1 MNISAFLIGFCTSF
15 FLIFAV
21 LFLSRKNRTRFQTV
35 MGCIMSVWA
44 LWFVKDLIIT
54 FPGMYVPEVLNWIT
68 IIDGW
73 SALTY
78 MVFLFEVVMPGWMT
92 GRRILLQL
100 TPFALFTLI
109 YFLWPRQEVIYAYW
123 VFLWFYAWFIVFF
136 GFFKGKKYL
145 NFMRKN
151 YSNIDKID
159 ISWLKTAFFFTI
171 ASQLSWLFTSFYGS
185 TLVDIVYYLSTI
197 LMWVVVLYY
206 CWDFQP
212 IVVEKESANELT
224 TQTASTPP
232 LPIGKLE
239 KLMEDRQLYLNPNL
253 TVNDLAHELNTNR
266 TYVSNYLSQ
275 HIGRTFYDYINTLR
289 IIKVSIPMIE
299 EHPEYTFE
307 FVAFKSGFASISTFR
322 RAFIKETGMTP
333 SQYASKVKQQ

>member
-1 MNISAFLIGFCTSF
+1 MNISAFLIGFCTAF
-15 FLIFAV
+15 FLVFAV
-21 LFLSRKNRTRFQTV
+21 LFLLRSNRTRFQTV
-35 MGCIMSVWA
+35 LGSIMGVWA
-44 LWFVKDLIIT
+44 LWCGKDLIIT

-73 SALTY
+73 SALTF

-92 GRRILLQL
+92 SRRILFQL
-100 TPFALFTLI
+100 SPFFLFTVV
-109 YFLWPRQEVIYAYW
+109 YFFWPRQEVIYAYW

-136 GFFKGKKYL
+136 GYSRGHKYL
-145 NFMRKN
+145 NFVFKN

-159 ISWLKTAFFFTI
+159 ISWLKTAFIFTI
-171 ASQLSWLFTSFYGS
+171 VSQLSWLFTSIYAS
-185 TLVDIVYYLSTI
+185 TIVDIVYYLSSI
-197 LMWVVVLYY
+197 VMWVVVLYY

-212 IVVEKESANELT
+212 IAIEKENASDQAE
-224 TQTASTPP
+224 QSASTPP

-239 KLMEDRQLYLNPNL
+239 KLMEERQLYLNPNL

-275 HIGRTFYDYINTLR
+275 HIGNTFYDYVNRMR

-299 EHPEYTFE
+299 QHPEYTFE
-307 FVAFKSGFASISTFR
+307 FVATQSGFASISTFR
-322 RAFIKETGMTP
+322 RAFVKEVGMTP
-333 SQYASKVKQQ
+333 SRYAAQRRKG